1 MGVYWN
7 SKAEI
12 LTANRDQAKEILMLI
27 KSTDITNNHIL
38 HDINIC
44 NCSIIFSSRGYGDYG
59 SLFNEI
65 CNTFKFPVF
74 CHERV
79 LPCQGQ
85 RYGFFSICGRWQNGV
100 VVSCQENIFY
110 DPEDRGTDF
119 IYGSVQYL
127 NIPVN
132 WLNGI
137 RKNMMSN
144 KKRDSLNA
152 IMQRAIDNG
161 TPIQSVV
168 LIDEDGYDSGITTY
182 YLKNFT
188 DNCIPTDE
196 EIVNEIFED
205 EFRNMCTVK
214 AFYSKYSNSY
224 FLDINLYDEN
234 DNEIDSLPENIDYS
248 KRRLVFY
255 SDNPELNYN

>member
-1 MGVYWN
+1 MGVFWN

-12 LTANRDQAKEILMLI
+12 LTADKDQAKEILMFI
-27 KSTDITNNHIL
+27 KSADIQKNHTLI
-38 HDINIC
+38 DVNIC
-44 NCSIIFSSRGYGDYG
+44 DCSIRFSSGGYGDYG

-65 CNTFKFPVF
+65 CNVFNFPIF

-100 VVSCQENIFY
+100 VVASQENVFY
-110 DPEDRGTDF
+110 DPEDRGSDWMF
-119 IYGSVQYL
+119 GSVQYL

-132 WLNGI
+132 WLSGGGKI
-137 RKNMMSN
+137 SN
-144 KKRDSLNA
+144 KKRESLNA
-152 IMQRAIDNG
+152 ITQRAKDNG
-161 TPIQSVV
+161 TPIQSIE
-168 LIDEDGYDSGITTY
+168 LEDEDGYSTGITVY

-188 DNCIPTDE
+188 DNCIPMDE

-205 EFRNMCTVK
+205 ELINMCTAK
-214 AFYSKYSNSY
+214 TIYSKHSNSY

-234 DNEIDSLPENIDYS
+234 DNTMDSLPENIDYS
-248 KRRLVFY
+248 KIRLVFY
-255 SDNPELNYN
+255 SDNPELN